1 MNFAKWKADIQMIL
15 AIMDRD
21 QSFREDKPV
30 EPIAEG
36 ANDTIL
42 VLRKAE
48 YEKPKA
54 Q

>member
-15 AIMDRD
+15 VIMDRD

-30 EPIAEG
+30 EPITEG

-42 VLRKAE
+42 VLQKAE